1 MKKKLMTAALMLSVM
16 LAACGQGKA
25 ETSTAAA
32 AESGTETETRESDD
46 ILMDG
51 WSANQGSLAPADNA
65 DAMKAFDAAVEGM
78 TGYKYEVL
86 AVLGSQP
93 VAGTNYAYLCKGTAV
108 VPDAEPSYLLVN
120 VYEDLD
126 GKAELR
132 GTRELLP
139 VAAAKMT
146 AEWKYNSGDSDLQA
160 NPAVQKVFEAALT
173 GKVGSVYEPFVY
185 IGGAGEPENSYT
197 LLCGNRAVP
206 NADRNFC
213 LLTVRRKAD
222 GSAEVLD
229 TEKLELGLEPS
240 STTEEQ
246 KR

>member
-1 MKKKLMTAALMLSVM
+1 MKKRLMTAAVMLSVM

-25 ETSTAAA
+25 QASTAAA
-32 AESGTETETRESDD
+32 ESSAETETRESDD
-46 ILMDG
+46 ILTGG
-51 WSANQGSLAPADNA
+51 WSANQGSLLPEDNA
-65 DAMKAFDAAVEGM
+65 DAMKAFTAAVEGM

-108 VPDAEPSYLLVN
+108 VPDATSAYLLVN

-139 VAAAKMT
+139 AAAAGMT
-146 AEWKYNSGDSDLQA
+146 AEWKYNSGDSAPQA
-160 NPAVQKVFEAALT
+160 NPAVQEVFEAALT
-173 GKVGSVYEPFVY
+173 GKVGSVYEPIAY

-206 NADRNFC
+206 NADRSFC
-213 LLTVRRKAD
+213 LLTVQKKAD
-222 GSAEVLD
+222 GSVEVRD
-229 TEKLELGLEPS
+229 TEKLELGTELPS
-240 STTEEQ
+240 ATEEQ
-246 KR
+246 KK